1 MLFGVRC
8 TVLFSLNFF
17 DSLLRFHR
25 QSRLGVI
32 WCPVFMYSDETF
44 FFKSN
49 HFTSLEQQGYFHFQA
64 KEAGGSQ
71 VSLMG
76 PILFLSH
83 QTFCHAS
90 PTGAWQVCMDNF
102 QQFHLPSSDMT
113 DQHQSYQD
121 TDTAFLRVHVVA
133 FPNKILIFIQALLR
147 QPWRS
152 RANERTV

>member
-1 MLFGVRC
+1 
-8 TVLFSLNFF
+8 
-17 DSLLRFHR
+17 
-25 QSRLGVI
+25 
-32 WCPVFMYSDETF
+32 MYSDETF

-121 TDTAFLRVHVVA
+121 TDTAFLRVLA
-133 FPNKILIFIQALLR
+133 QLCDQSRRIGALISRCDKPALCNLG
-147 QPWRS
+147 S
-152 RANERTV
+152 AAC